1 MTAFP
6 EGAATPKN
14 IASIAREY
22 LTNKSRIARI
32 KGTGGNSIQYLE
44 REIEGIARLKIQKIV
59 RGNPSHEEIEQ
70 LNKQIKE
77 REEILAYIRKNPN
90 FLKSS

>member
-6 EGAATPKN
+6 EGTATPKN

-22 LTNKSRIARI
+22 LTKNSRNARI

-44 REIEGIARLKIQKIV
+44 KAINDISQLKIQKIV

-70 LNKQIKE
+70 LDKQIKE